1 MVSDF
6 PFTVTVAVFTMG
18 VELVGAVVGV
28 VPLLLLLEPVEL
40 ELPHATIIRAME
52 RILVI

>member
-6 PFTVTVAVFTMG
+6 PFTVTEAVFRMG

-28 VPLLLLLEPVEL
+28 VPLLDPVEL
-40 ELPHATIIRAME
+40 ELPHTTRSRAMK
-52 RILVI
+52 RILAS

>member
-6 PFTVTVAVFTMG
+6 PFTVAEAVFRMG

-28 VPLLLLLEPVEL
+28 VPLLELVEL
-40 ELPHATIIRAME
+40 ELPHATTMSIME

>member
-6 PFTVTVAVFTMG
+6 PFTVTEAVFTMD

-28 VPLLLLLEPVEL
+28 DPLLLLEPVVL
-40 ELPHATIIRAME
+40 ELPHATIMRVME
-52 RILVI
+52 RIVEI

>member
-6 PFTVTVAVFTMG
+6 PLTVTGAVFRMG

-28 VPLLLLLEPVEL
+28 VPLLLEPVEL
-40 ELPHATIIRAME
+40 ELPHATTSRAMK
-52 RILVI
+52 RILAS

>member
-6 PFTVTVAVFTMG
+6 PFNVAEVVFIMG
-18 VELVGAVVGV
+18 VEVVGAVVGV
-28 VPLLLLLEPVEL
+28 VPLLLLEPVEL
-40 ELPHATIIRAME
+40 ELPHATTIRAME

>member
-28 VPLLLLLEPVEL
+28 VPLLLPEPVEL
-40 ELPHATIIRAME
+40 ELPHATTIRAMA